1 MQSLEKKE
9 LHGVHQH
16 AKISRALVIMAAM
29 KKFYYCTFNSVIL
42 SRKKFLELIYPS
54 FTYFIYLLHILFI
67 YHCYRCCGLNFN
79 QNTDYCNYCTMTRS
93 WLQPE
98 KAQKLSN

>member
-42 SRKKFLELIYPS
+42 EKS
-54 FTYFIYLLHILFI
+54 FWNSSILLLHILFI
-67 YHCYRCCGLNFN
+67 FYIFYLYITV
-79 QNTDYCNYCTMTRS
+79 TDVVV
-93 WLQPE
+93 
-98 KAQKLSN
+98 